1 MACILT
7 LEEALVVLKM
17 ANPNPKTDH
26 LTPFTQ
32 VGKKPLSKK
41 PVAVRVPQE
50 DYDKFMAIPKDQRSQ
65 LLRQFIRETI
75 EKFDQQ
81 IA

>member
-17 ANPNPKTDH
+17 ANPNPNTDH

-32 VGKKPLSKK
+32 VGKKPLSKN

-50 DYDKFMAIPKDQRSQ
+50 DYDNFMAIPKDTRSR
-65 LLRQFIRETI
+65 LLREFIRETGN
-75 EKFDQQ
+75 KYRQKT
-81 IA
+81 A

>member
-7 LEEALVVLKM
+7 LEALVVFKM

-41 PVAVRVPQE
+41 PVAIRVPQE
-50 DYDKFMAIPKDQRSQ
+50 DYDKFMAIPKDTRSQ
-65 LLRQFIRETI
+65 LLREFIRETGQ
-75 EKFDQQ
+75 KYHQKT
-81 IA
+81 A